1 MSSQTNVVEKR
12 SHFTTLKSQK
22 EPWNYLAGLRLLGSG
37 WQAARLWRETALF
50 YLRDS
55 SESCQEFHQVTR
67 RRQSGPQRNLINR
80 WVNSFSSAADP
91 SFPSGVVTRPHYRV
105 LIAIQSG
112 SSTQRLVKTQK
123 SLKILSLSHHA
134 PSRPSL
140 ILSNVPLGS
149 WCIHCAAKS
158 PVYFVPR
165 LCFSLL

>member
-1 MSSQTNVVEKR
+1 MVEKR

-91 SFPSGVVTRPHYRV
+91 SFPSGVVTRPRYRV
-105 LIAIQSG
+105 DSNPVWKFNTAAGQNTKI
-112 SSTQRLVKTQK
+112 
-123 SLKILSLSHHA
+123 LKILSVSHHA

-140 ILSNVPLGS
+140 IPSNVPLGS
-149 WCIHCAAKS
+149 WCIHCAARS
-158 PVYFVPR
+158 PVFFVPR